1 MSFAISI
8 GCGIAF
14 SKCGV
19 FAKVSRNRG
28 TTDGLH
34 AGRRL
39 CGAQIPDVDRIV
51 ACLPDQNAIIL
62 NVK

>member
-1 MSFAISI
+1 MA
-8 GCGIAF
+8 CTPD
-14 SKCGV
+14 V
-19 FAKVSRNRG
+19 W
-28 TTDGLH
+28 
-34 AGRRL
+34 RL

>member
-1 MSFAISI
+1 LGMRVHRVYMSFAISI

-34 AGRRL
+34 AGRLAAVSVR
-39 CGAQIPDVDRIV
+39 
-51 ACLPDQNAIIL
+51 
-62 NVK
+62 